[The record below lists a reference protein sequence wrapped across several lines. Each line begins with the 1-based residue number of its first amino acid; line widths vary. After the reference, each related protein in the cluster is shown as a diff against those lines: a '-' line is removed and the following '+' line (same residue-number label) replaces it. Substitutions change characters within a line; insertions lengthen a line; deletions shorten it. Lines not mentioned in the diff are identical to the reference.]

1 MYILRFIATRA
12 ALGVLTLL
20 AVSLL
25 LYLGTQLLPGDVAS
39 ALLGQSATPEALAV
53 LRAKLGLNVPAWLR
67 YLHWIWGVL
76 HGDLGTSLTSGTA
89 MIAA

>member
-39 ALLGQSATPEALAV
+39 AL
-53 LRAKLGLNVPAWLR
+53 R
-67 YLHWIWGVL
+67 
-76 HGDLGTSLTSGTA
+76 
-89 MIAA
+89 